1 MRSKLAYPGRLLI
14 SSVYFIAALLS
25 SFASAQSQTA
35 AIPAAFKAADTIP
48 ARGTL
53 YRVSHEGNAAYLF
66 GTIHVGKASF
76 YPLESRVSDALAK
89 SSKLV
94 LELDVRNQQAFQA
107 ALAKHGLY
115 SPNETI
121 RDHIAPELYAQL
133 LKALERYHFP
143 AQRVMQM
150 KPWLAANFLMSLD
163 TERGGFS
170 RSFGIESYLLAAA
183 SAQAKPV
190 VELEN
195 AEYQLSLF
203 DTMSREEQEQY
214 LRESLEGLADGSVTK
229 KTQELIAAWST
240 ADEKLYDALVR
251 EAMNEK
257 STSSEFTQRIL
268 LEKRNPEMANK
279 IEALLKNEATTFV
292 GIGLL
297 HMLGE
302 TSVPALL
309 KQRGYA
315 VEKVY

>member
-1 MRSKLAYPGRLLI
+1 MRSKLIMA
-14 SSVYFIAALLS
+14 VYFIAALLS
-25 SFASAQSQTA
+25 PLAYGQSAVAALHPSFNAPGS
-35 AIPAAFKAADTIP
+35 IPK
-48 ARGTL
+48 RGTL
-53 YRVSHEGNAAYLF
+53 YRVIHEGNAAYLF

-76 YPLESRVSDALAK
+76 YPLEPRVSEALSK

-115 SPNETI
+115 GPNENI
-121 RDHIAPELYAQL
+121 RDHIAPALYAQL
-133 LKALERYHFP
+133 LQALERYQFP

-150 KPWLAANFLMSLD
+150 KPWLAANFLISLD

-170 RSFGIESYLLAAA
+170 RSFGIETYLMDAAV
-183 SAQAKPV
+183 AQAKQV

-195 AEYQLSLF
+195 AEYQLALF
-203 DTMSREEQEQY
+203 DGMSEQEQEQY
-214 LRESLEGLADGSVTK
+214 LREILEGLADGSVTK

-240 ADEKLYDALVR
+240 ADEKQYDALVR

-268 LEKRNPEMANK
+268 LDKRNPEMTNK